1 MTTAEDTTE
10 QAIAAGY
17 HASTGDA
24 PAGTSPFGGL
34 AAASVIASNARA
46 GDGIVYQ
53 EGGGVGWLMI
63 PAGVQYYLGRD
74 MRSGVPVPR
83 ELLAARTAPQ
93 TSQIDLAGCA
103 QPAACLGSESR
114 VWVVV
119 SGDEKSPY
127 GVIPQREAS
136 VLRQRYGPEPELIRH
151 VKGLTVFLLV
161 RT

>member
-74 MRSGVPVPR
+74 MRSGVPVPASCSPPGR
-83 ELLAARTAPQ
+83 PRRRARLTWP
-93 TSQIDLAGCA
+93 GCA

-119 SGDEKSPY
+119 SGDEKGPY